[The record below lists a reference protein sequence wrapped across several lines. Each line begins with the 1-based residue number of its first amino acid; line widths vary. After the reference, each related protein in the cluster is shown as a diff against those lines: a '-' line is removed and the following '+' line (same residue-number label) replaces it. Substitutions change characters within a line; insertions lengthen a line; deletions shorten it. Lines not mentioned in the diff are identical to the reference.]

1 MRKYKTVLKK
11 EKEVTKTF
19 CDLCGKGNRKDG
31 FFPGGSGEISFG
43 YGSTKHDGAV
53 FRLDI
58 CDDCFDKRIAKHVE
72 MVSNW
77 IYPPGVA
84 KFNKARRKTAKTVI

>member
-11 EKEVTKTF
+11 EKEVTSVF

-31 FFPGGSGEISFG
+31 FFAGGSGEISFG
-43 YGSTKHDGAV
+43 YGSTKHDGEV

-58 CDDCFDKRIAKHVE
+58 CDDCFDKHLAKHVE
-72 MVSNW
+72 MASNW
-77 IYPPGVA
+77 IFPPSVA
-84 KFNKARRKTAKTVI
+84 KFNKARGKSKI